1 MAQFQVLCCCV
12 QAIVTVFAIYSEPL
26 LHRLAAMVVSAQ
38 VALVS
43 VAHLPADPPTTQA
56 VQGPIPELSGNP
68 LPYSR
73 AGQNIL
79 DYG

>member
-1 MAQFQVLCCCV
+1 MAQLQFLGCCV
-12 QAIVTVFAIYSEPL
+12 QAVVAVFVIYSGPL

-56 VQGPIPELSGNP
+56 VKGSDPELSGNP
-68 LPYSR
+68 LSHSR